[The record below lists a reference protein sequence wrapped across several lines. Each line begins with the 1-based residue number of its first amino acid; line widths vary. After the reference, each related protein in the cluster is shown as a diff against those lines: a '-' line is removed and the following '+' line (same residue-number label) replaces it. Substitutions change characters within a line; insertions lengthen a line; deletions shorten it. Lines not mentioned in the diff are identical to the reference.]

1 MPRLSLYPQRV
12 IRACGDAARLST
24 DRYARSR
31 EKLCHDSTRAMKRR
45 PSLELL
51 DSDAG
56 TEREIAGSLRDLQ
69 MFNQWFGGVRTTE
82 SLVRRAL
89 AESHVHSASLL
100 EVAAGAGFVP
110 AQIRKRLSPNLDLTI
125 TLLDRARTHL
135 DGSDRAV
142 AGDAL
147 ALPFADRSFDLVSCN
162 LFVHHL
168 APDQLRPFVREALRV
183 CRVAFLINDVVRN
196 PIHLVLTYAGFPL
209 YRSRITRNDA
219 PASVRQ
225 AYTPA
230 ELRELLQPLTSRP
243 VQISRHYLYR
253 MGIIAWKAA

>member
-1 MPRLSLYPQRV
+1 
-12 IRACGDAARLST
+12 
-24 DRYARSR
+24 
-31 EKLCHDSTRAMKRR
+31 MKRR

-56 TEREIAGSLRDLQ
+56 TEREIAGSLRDLE

-82 SLVRRAL
+82 KLVRRAL
-89 AESHVHSASLL
+89 AESRGQSASLL

-110 AQIRKRLSPNLDLTI
+110 AKIQKRLSPQLDLTI
-125 TLLDRARTHL
+125 TFLDRARTHL
-135 DGSDRAV
+135 NGSNRAV

-147 ALPFADRSFDLVSCN
+147 ALPFADSSFDLVSCN

-168 APDQLRPFVREALRV
+168 APDELQRFAREALRV
-183 CRVAFLINDVVRN
+183 CRVAFVVNDVVRS
-196 PIHLVLTYAGFPL
+196 PIHLALTYAGFPL

-230 ELRELLQPLTSRP
+230 ELRELLQPLTAEP

-253 MGIIAWKAA
+253 MGIIVWKQA

>member
-1 MPRLSLYPQRV
+1 
-12 IRACGDAARLST
+12 
-24 DRYARSR
+24 
-31 EKLCHDSTRAMKRR
+31 MKRR

-56 TEREIAGSLRDLQ
+56 TEREIAGSIRDLQ
-69 MFNQWFGGVRTTE
+69 MFNEWFGGVRTTE
-82 SLVRRAL
+82 KLVRRAL
-89 AESHVHSASLL
+89 AKNPGQSASLL

-110 AQIRKRLSPNLDLTI
+110 AKIQGRLSPQLDLTI
-125 TLLDRARTHL
+125 TFLDRARTHL
-135 DGSDRAV
+135 NGSHRAV

-147 ALPFADRSFDLVSCN
+147 ALPFADNTLDLVSCN

-168 APDQLRPFVREALRV
+168 APDELRRFAREALRV
-183 CRVAFLINDVVRN
+183 CRVAFLINDVVRD
-196 PIHLVLTYAGFPL
+196 PIHLALTYAGFPL

-230 ELRELLQPLTSRP
+230 ELRELLQPLTAEP

-253 MGIIAWKAA
+253 MGIIVWKQA

>member
-1 MPRLSLYPQRV
+1 
-12 IRACGDAARLST
+12 
-24 DRYARSR
+24 
-31 EKLCHDSTRAMKRR
+31 MKRR

-56 TEREIAGSLRDLQ
+56 TRDEVAASIRDLQ
-69 MFNQWFGGVRTTE
+69 MFNTWFGGVRTSAT
-82 SLVRRAL
+82 LARRAL
-89 AESHVHSASLL
+89 GENRGRGASLL

-110 AQIRKRLSPNLDLTI
+110 AKVRERLAPQLDLRI

-135 DGSDRAV
+135 NGNGRAV

-147 ALPFADRSFDLVSCN
+147 ALPFADNSFDLVSCN

-168 APDQLRPFVREALRV
+168 APDELQRFVREALRV
-183 CRVAFLINDVVRN
+183 CRAAFLINDLVRD
-196 PIHLVLTYAGFPL
+196 PVHLALTYAGFPL

-230 ELRELLQPLTSRP
+230 ELRELLQPLTVMP
-243 VQISRHYLYR
+243 VQITRHYLYR
-253 MGIIAWKAA
+253 MGIIVWKQA

>member
-1 MPRLSLYPQRV
+1 
-12 IRACGDAARLST
+12 
-24 DRYARSR
+24 
-31 EKLCHDSTRAMKRR
+31 MKRR

-56 TEREIAGSLRDLQ
+56 TEREIAGSLRDLE

-82 SLVRRAL
+82 KLVRRAL
-89 AESHVHSASLL
+89 AESRGQSASLL

-110 AQIRKRLSPNLDLTI
+110 AKIRERLSPQLDLTV
-125 TLLDRARTHL
+125 TVLDRARSHL
-135 DGSDRAV
+135 NGSGRAV

-147 ALPFADRSFDLVSCN
+147 ALPFADSSFDLVSCN

-168 APDQLRPFVREALRV
+168 APDELQRFAREALRV
-183 CRVAFLINDVVRN
+183 CRVAFLVNDVVRS
-196 PIHLVLTYAGFPL
+196 PIHLALTYAGFPL

-230 ELRELLQPLTSRP
+230 ELRELLQPLTAQP

>member
-1 MPRLSLYPQRV
+1 
-12 IRACGDAARLST
+12 
-24 DRYARSR
+24 
-31 EKLCHDSTRAMKRR
+31 MKRR

-82 SLVRRAL
+82 KLVRCAL
-89 AESHVHSASLL
+89 DKTRSGTASLL
-100 EVAAGAGFVP
+100 EVAAGAGYVP
-110 AQIRKRLSPNLDLTI
+110 ARIRERVSPELDLKI
-125 TLLDRARTHL
+125 TLVDRARSHL
-135 DGSDRAV
+135 NGSARAV
-142 AGDAL
+142 AADAL
-147 ALPFADRSFDLVSCN
+147 ALPFADSCFDLVSCN

-168 APDQLRPFVREALRV
+168 APNDLRRFAREALRV
-183 CRVAFLINDVVRN
+183 CRVAFLVNDVIRS
-196 PIHLVLTYAGFPL
+196 PIHLALTYTGFPL

-219 PASVRQ
+219 PASVWQ

-230 ELRELLQPLTSRP
+230 ELSELLQPLTARP

-253 MGIIAWKAA
+253 MGIIAWKQA

>member
-1 MPRLSLYPQRV
+1 
-12 IRACGDAARLST
+12 
-24 DRYARSR
+24 
-31 EKLCHDSTRAMKRR
+31 MKRR

-56 TEREIAGSLRDLQ
+56 TQSEVAGSLRDLQ
-69 MFNQWFGGVRTTE
+69 MFNQWFGGVRTTQK
-82 SLVRRAL
+82 LVRRAL
-89 AESHVHSASLL
+89 ANNHKQSASLL

-110 AQIRKRLSPNLDLTI
+110 AKIRERLSPYLDLKI

-135 DGSDRAV
+135 NGSKRAV
-142 AGDAL
+142 AGDAC
-147 ALPFADRSFDLVSCN
+147 ALPFADNSFDLVSCN

-168 APDQLRPFVREALRV
+168 APAEVQVFAKEALRV
-183 CRVAFLINDVVRN
+183 CRIAFLINDVVRD
-196 PIHLVLTYAGFPL
+196 PLHLALTYAGFPL

-230 ELRELLQPLTSRP
+230 ELRELLQPLTATP
-243 VQISRHYLYR
+243 VQITRHYLYR
-253 MGIIAWKAA
+253 MGIITWKQA

>member
-1 MPRLSLYPQRV
+1 
-12 IRACGDAARLST
+12 
-24 DRYARSR
+24 
-31 EKLCHDSTRAMKRR
+31 MKRR

-69 MFNQWFGGVRTTE
+69 MFNQWFGGVRTSE
-82 SLVRRAL
+82 KLVRRAL
-89 AESHVHSASLL
+89 AKNRSQSASLL

-110 AQIRKRLSPNLDLTI
+110 AKIRERLSPSVNLTI
-125 TLLDRARTHL
+125 TLLDRARSHL
-135 DGSDRAV
+135 NGGARAV

-147 ALPFADRSFDLVSCN
+147 ALPFADNSFDLVSCN

-168 APDQLRPFVREALRV
+168 APEELRRFAREALRV
-183 CRVAFLINDVVRN
+183 CRVAFLVNDVVRN
-196 PIHLVLTYAGFPL
+196 PIHLALTYVGFPL

-225 AYTPA
+225 AYTPG
-230 ELRELLQPLTSRP
+230 ELRE
-243 VQISRHYLYR
+243 
-253 MGIIAWKAA
+253 

>member
-1 MPRLSLYPQRV
+1 
-12 IRACGDAARLST
+12 
-24 DRYARSR
+24 
-31 EKLCHDSTRAMKRR
+31 MKRR

-56 TEREIAGSLRDLQ
+56 TQREVAGSLRDLQ
-69 MFNQWFGGVRTTE
+69 MFNRWFGGVRTTE
-82 SLVRRAL
+82 KLVRRAL
-89 AESHVHSASLL
+89 SNHRSPCASLL

-110 AQIRKRLSPNLDLTI
+110 AKIRELLSPNLDLKI
-125 TLLDRARTHL
+125 TLLDRASTHL
-135 DGSDRAV
+135 NGSNRAI
-142 AGDAL
+142 AGDAC
-147 ALPFADRSFDLVSCN
+147 ALPFADNSFDLVSCN

-168 APDQLRPFVREALRV
+168 APDGFQRFAREALRV
-183 CRVAFLINDVVRN
+183 CRVAFIINDVVRD
-196 PIHLVLTYAGFPL
+196 PLHLALTYAGFPL

-230 ELRELLQPLTSRP
+230 ELQELLQPLASGP

-253 MGIIAWKAA
+253 MGIIAWKQA

>member
-1 MPRLSLYPQRV
+1 M
-12 IRACGDAARLST
+12 
-24 DRYARSR
+24 
-31 EKLCHDSTRAMKRR
+31 AMKRR
-45 PSLELL
+45 ISLELL

-82 SLVRRAL
+82 KLVRRAL
-89 AESHVHSASLL
+89 AESRGQSASLL

-110 AQIRKRLSPNLDLTI
+110 SKIRERLSPQLDLTV
-125 TLLDRARTHL
+125 TVLDRARSHL
-135 DGSDRAV
+135 NGSGRAV

-147 ALPFADRSFDLVSCN
+147 ALPFADSSFDLVSCN

-168 APDQLRPFVREALRV
+168 APDELQRFAREALRV
-183 CRVAFLINDVVRN
+183 CRVAFLVNDVVRS
-196 PIHLVLTYAGFPL
+196 PIHLALTYAGFPL

-230 ELRELLQPLTSRP
+230 ELNELLQPLTARP
-243 VQISRHYLYR
+243 VQISRHHLYR
-253 MGIIAWKAA
+253 MGIIAWKQA

>member
-1 MPRLSLYPQRV
+1 
-12 IRACGDAARLST
+12 
-24 DRYARSR
+24 
-31 EKLCHDSTRAMKRR
+31 MKRR

-56 TEREIAGSLRDLQ
+56 TELEIAGSLRDLE

-82 SLVRRAL
+82 KLVRRAL
-89 AESHVHSASLL
+89 AESRGQSTSLL

-110 AQIRKRLSPNLDLTI
+110 AKIQKRLSPQLDLTI
-125 TLLDRARTHL
+125 TFLDRARTHL
-135 DGSDRAV
+135 NGSNRAV

-147 ALPFADRSFDLVSCN
+147 ALPFADSSFDLVSCN

-168 APDQLRPFVREALRV
+168 APDELQRFAREALRV
-183 CRVAFLINDVVRN
+183 CRVAFVVNDVVRS
-196 PIHLVLTYAGFPL
+196 PIHLALTYAGFPL

-230 ELRELLQPLTSRP
+230 ELRELLQPLTAEP

-253 MGIIAWKAA
+253 MGIIVWKQA

>member
-1 MPRLSLYPQRV
+1 
-12 IRACGDAARLST
+12 
-24 DRYARSR
+24 
-31 EKLCHDSTRAMKRR
+31 MKRR

-56 TEREIAGSLRDLQ
+56 TEREIAGSLCDLQ
-69 MFNQWFGGVRTTE
+69 MFNRWFGGVRTTE
-82 SLVRRAL
+82 KLVRRAL
-89 AESHVHSASLL
+89 AKNDGQSASLL

-110 AQIRKRLSPNLDLTI
+110 AQIRERLSAHLDLTV

-135 DGSDRAV
+135 NGSDRAV

-147 ALPFADRSFDLVSCN
+147 ALPFADNAFDLVSCN

-168 APDQLRPFVREALRV
+168 APDDLRRFAREALRV
-183 CRVAFLINDVVRN
+183 GRVAFLLNDVVRS
-196 PIHLVLTYAGFPL
+196 PIHLGLTYVGFPL

-225 AYTPA
+225 AYTPT
-230 ELRELLQPLTSRP
+230 ELRKLLQPLTAEP

-253 MGIIAWKAA
+253 MGIFVWKQA

>member
-1 MPRLSLYPQRV
+1 
-12 IRACGDAARLST
+12 
-24 DRYARSR
+24 
-31 EKLCHDSTRAMKRR
+31 MKRR

-56 TEREIAGSLRDLQ
+56 TEREIAGSLRDLE

-82 SLVRRAL
+82 KLVRRAL
-89 AESHVHSASLL
+89 AESRGQSASLL
-100 EVAAGAGFVP
+100 EVAAGTGFVP
-110 AQIRKRLSPNLDLTI
+110 AKIQKRLSPQLDLTI
-125 TLLDRARTHL
+125 TFLDRARTHL
-135 DGSDRAV
+135 NGSDRAV

-147 ALPFADRSFDLVSCN
+147 ALPFADSSFDLVSCN

-168 APDQLRPFVREALRV
+168 APDELQRFAREALRV
-183 CRVAFLINDVVRN
+183 CRVAFLVNDVVRS
-196 PIHLVLTYAGFPL
+196 PIHLALTYAGFPL

-230 ELRELLQPLTSRP
+230 ELSELLQPLTARP

>member
-1 MPRLSLYPQRV
+1 MIPFHR
-12 IRACGDAARLST
+12 
-24 DRYARSR
+24 
-31 EKLCHDSTRAMKRR
+31 MKRR

-56 TEREIAGSLRDLQ
+56 TAREVAASLRDLE
-69 MFNQWFGGVRTTE
+69 MFNQWFGGVRVTE
-82 SLVRRAL
+82 KLIRRAL
-89 AESHVHSASLL
+89 DKTRSGAASLL
-100 EVAAGAGFVP
+100 EVAAGAGFAP
-110 AQIRKRLSPNLDLTI
+110 AKIRERLSPELDLTI

-135 DGSDRAV
+135 NGHERAV
-142 AGDAL
+142 TGDAL

-168 APDQLRPFVREALRV
+168 TPDELQRFVREALRV
-183 CRVAFLINDVVRN
+183 CRVAFLVNDVVRN
-196 PIHLVLTYAGFPL
+196 PVHLALAYAGFPL

-230 ELRELLQPLTSRP
+230 ELRELLQPLAFGP

-253 MGIIAWKAA
+253 MGIIVWKHA

>member
-1 MPRLSLYPQRV
+1 
-12 IRACGDAARLST
+12 
-24 DRYARSR
+24 
-31 EKLCHDSTRAMKRR
+31 MKRR

-69 MFNQWFGGVRTTE
+69 MFNRWFGGVRTTE
-82 SLVRRAL
+82 KLVRRAL
-89 AESHVHSASLL
+89 AKNDGQSASLL

-110 AQIRKRLSPNLDLTI
+110 AKIQKRLSPQLDLTI
-125 TLLDRARTHL
+125 TFLDRARTHL
-135 DGSDRAV
+135 NGSDRAV

-147 ALPFADRSFDLVSCN
+147 ALPFADSSFDLVSCN

-168 APDQLRPFVREALRV
+168 APDELQRFAREALRV
-183 CRVAFLINDVVRN
+183 CRVAFLVNDVVRS
-196 PIHLVLTYAGFPL
+196 PIHLALTYAGFPL

-230 ELRELLQPLTSRP
+230 ELSELLQPLTARP

>member
-1 MPRLSLYPQRV
+1 
-12 IRACGDAARLST
+12 
-24 DRYARSR
+24 
-31 EKLCHDSTRAMKRR
+31 MKRR

-56 TEREIAGSLRDLQ
+56 TEREIAGSLRDLE

-82 SLVRRAL
+82 KLVRRAL
-89 AESHVHSASLL
+89 AESRGQSASLL

-110 AQIRKRLSPNLDLTI
+110 AQIQERLSPQLDLTI
-125 TLLDRARTHL
+125 TFLDRARTHL
-135 DGSDRAV
+135 NGSNRAV

-147 ALPFADRSFDLVSCN
+147 ALPFADSSFDLVSCN

-168 APDQLRPFVREALRV
+168 APDELQRFTREALRV
-183 CRVAFLINDVVRN
+183 CRVAFVVNDVVRS
-196 PIHLVLTYAGFPL
+196 PIHLALTYAGFPL

-230 ELRELLQPLTSRP
+230 ELRELLQPLTAEP

-253 MGIIAWKAA
+253 MGIIVWKQA

>member
-1 MPRLSLYPQRV
+1 
-12 IRACGDAARLST
+12 
-24 DRYARSR
+24 
-31 EKLCHDSTRAMKRR
+31 MKRR

-56 TEREIAGSLRDLQ
+56 TEREIAGSLRDLE

-82 SLVRRAL
+82 KLVRRAL
-89 AESHVHSASLL
+89 AESRGQSASLL

-110 AQIRKRLSPNLDLTI
+110 AKIQKRLSPQLDLTI
-125 TLLDRARTHL
+125 TFLDRARTHL
-135 DGSDRAV
+135 NGSDRAV

-147 ALPFADRSFDLVSCN
+147 ALPFADNSFDLVSCN

-168 APDQLRPFVREALRV
+168 APDELQRFAREALRV
-183 CRVAFLINDVVRN
+183 CRVAFLVNDVVRS
-196 PIHLVLTYAGFPL
+196 PIHLALTYAGFPL

-225 AYTPA
+225 AYTPG
-230 ELRELLQPLTSRP
+230 ELSELLQPLTARP

-253 MGIIAWKAA
+253 MGIIVWKQA